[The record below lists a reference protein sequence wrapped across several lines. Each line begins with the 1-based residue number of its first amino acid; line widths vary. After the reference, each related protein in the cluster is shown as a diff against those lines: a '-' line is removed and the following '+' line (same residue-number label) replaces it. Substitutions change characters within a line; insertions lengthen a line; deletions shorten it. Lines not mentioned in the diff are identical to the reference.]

1 MDVKIKPAKLQFYDN
16 RKTRLTAAQVRAQT
30 GADYVINCVAFSF
43 STFQPV
49 MGFRMD
55 GRTVVLDD
63 DYYGIAW
70 NDASDVTMA
79 RAGAGHANYMTFVPI
94 VRDGAA
100 MQMYIGSDVKGAR
113 QRTAF
118 GVYPD
123 GDVWIYAVKSPAK
136 TPEQIQALALE
147 KGCAHAL
154 LLDGGGST
162 CASCTAEEVTTSR
175 AIPIFLCIWAGME
188 MNGHAGTPA
197 QEDAPSEEGNTTDG
211 ISTYSKKQHGGKKLT
226 ANFKVSE
233 FACKDGTDEILIAD
247 ALPVLL
253 QEIRNHFGQPV
264 TVTSGY
270 RTAAYNAA
278 VGGAKSSQHMQG
290 TAADTVITGVSPLAA
305 AQYAEKLLG
314 SSGGIGLYNGF
325 THVDVRAA
333 RARWDST
340 TGAERAVEGF
350 YADACPYTEPA
361 ANVSQGAR
369 GEAVKWVQWQLVR
382 HGGKLDVDGIFGT
395 ATKLAVR
402 AFQTTNGL
410 TADGIVGPLTRAKL
424 KG

>member
-16 RKTRLTAAQVRAQT
+16 RQTRLTAAQVRAQT

-55 GRTVVLDD
+55 GRTVALDD

-79 RAGAGHANYMTFVPI
+79 RASAGHANYMTFVPI
-94 VRDGAA
+94 VRGGAA

-162 CASCTAEEVTTSR
+162 CASCAAEEVTTSR
-175 AIPIFLCIWAGME
+175 AIPIFLCIW
-188 MNGHAGTPA
+188 
-197 QEDAPSEEGNTTDG
+197 EDAPSEAVNTTDG
-211 ISTYSKKQHGGKKLT
+211 ISTYSKKKDGSKKLT
-226 ANFKVSE
+226 TNFKVSE

-247 ALPVLL
+247 ALPVIL
-253 QEIRNHFGQPV
+253 QEIRDHFGQPV

-278 VGGAKSSQHMQG
+278 VGGAKASQHMLG
-290 TAADTVITGVSPLAA
+290 TAADIVVAGVSPLAA
-305 AQYAEKLLG
+305 AQYAETLLG
-314 SSGGIGLYNGF
+314 SSGGIGLYSGF

-333 RARWDST
+333 RARWNST

-382 HGGKLDVDGIFGT
+382 HGGKLDIDGIFGT

-410 TADGIVGPLTRAKL
+410 TVDGIVGPLTRAKL